1 MRVCLIGVCLAG
13 CRMLWVGLDKVANVL
28 NLVVMELLMED
39 GFRVARSLNVMQTVT
54 FYNALVEV

>member
-1 MRVCLIGVCLAG
+1 M
-13 CRMLWVGLDKVANVL
+13 VGLDKVANVLKL

>member
-1 MRVCLIGVCLAG
+1 M
-13 CRMLWVGLDKVANVL
+13 VGLDKVAHVLKL

-39 GFRVARSLNVMQTVT
+39 GSRVARSLNVMQTVT